1 MQHIFIVK
9 KVVLSNWVNTIS
21 ILSLLQD
28 MLKTQGSSL
37 RAVMVAHQQLISEVK
52 SMLTTMAKDDEAPE
66 SQAAKSFIAN
76 HNALAE
82 ESAQLIKNIL
92 SGRLTY

>member
-1 MQHIFIVK
+1 
-9 KVVLSNWVNTIS
+9 
-21 ILSLLQD
+21 
-28 MLKTQGSSL
+28 
-37 RAVMVAHQQLISEVK
+37 MVTHQQLIGEVK
-52 SMLTTMAKDDEAPE
+52 SMLTTMARDDEAPE

-92 SGRLTY
+92 GGKSCSIVELKPTSW